1 MLKTGI
7 IYKLVSTKT
16 PKIYIGSTTQ
26 SLHKRFIGHRKGSQ
40 TTRATILF
48 DYGKDDVS
56 IVELAKFENLTK
68 VELEKKEF
76 EFINKYQDLVVNLS
90 GTKGYS
96 GLSPKEISKIS
107 RERENKNVKC
117 GWCGSCVSS
126 QRHLKAHQQSKK
138 CLEFQYSLNVTDLE
152 IEKIK
157 PEPNRVF
164 DFDVTIF

>member
-56 IVELAKFENLTK
+56 IVELAKFENLSK
-68 VELEKKEF
+68 AELEKKEF
-76 EFINKYQDLVVNLS
+76 EFINKYQDLVVNLQ
-90 GTKGYS
+90 GTKGYT
-96 GLSPKEISKIS
+96 GLSSKERSKLCVA
-107 RERENKNVKC
+107 NQQPVKC
-117 GWCGSCVSS
+117 GWCGSTLSTGF
-126 QRHLKAHQQSKK
+126 RLKAHQQSKK
-138 CLEFQYSLNVTDLE
+138 CQEFQYALNVTDLE

-157 PEPNRVF
+157 PEPIRVF
-164 DFDVTIF
+164 NFDVITF

>member
-56 IVELAKFENLTK
+56 IVELVKFENLTK
-68 VELEKKEF
+68 EELEIKEY
-76 EFINKYQDLVVNLS
+76 EIIKLYGDKVVNLK
-90 GTKGYS
+90 GTK
-96 GLSPKEISKIS
+96 
-107 RERENKNVKC
+107 NTVK
-117 GWCGSCVSS
+117 
-126 QRHLKAHQQSKK
+126 
-138 CLEFQYSLNVTDLE
+138 
-152 IEKIK
+152 KIK
-157 PEPNRVF
+157 LETKPKPIRVF
-164 DFDVTIF
+164 NFDVTIF